1 MYPMIGLNL
10 LRLIA
15 QNKIGEFHTILERMS
30 EEELSNVYIQHPVQI
45 ERYLM
50 EGSYNKIWS
59 SKMDVPAEEYH
70 IFMDELMV
78 TIRYSADK
86 RFTLQGNDTEH
97 YSRDDIA
104 SCCEQTYHTL
114 PVQDLTSLLC
124 LKNSSDVDQWIREVI
139 YSDWFDYILV
149 LILLL

>member
-1 MYPMIGLNL
+1 MYPMIGLNS

-86 RFTLQGNDTEH
+86 RFTL
-97 YSRDDIA
+97 
-104 SCCEQTYHTL
+104 
-114 PVQDLTSLLC
+114 
-124 LKNSSDVDQWIREVI
+124 
-139 YSDWFDYILV
+139 
-149 LILLL
+149 